1 MKKITVL
8 LFIVSFI
15 ISCSK
20 EKLNPTNNPTIS
32 FGFEYL
38 KKNMNATDF
47 EKYDWSTVVISR
59 LRTEDYFFTIK
70 AKNNSSNVLSF
81 AVVNNHIYQSLV
93 EYKIMDRLNNSGKLI
108 IKTVVG
114 KIKNEISFLKGK
126 AMLNKSLKN
135 VQSLSTILNSVS
147 TEDPYVNLPE
157 ITITSYIYAD
167 QATNWWSLFWLFN
180 LDNYWYDV
188 YTIDA
193 NLLNQTYGG
202 PTVSNIDD
210 LYPESSVILNF
221 EQTYKDE
228 MSPEE
233 IQIFNNMSRLD
244 QLMYLWNAFT
254 AINLSKEIYPLSQH
268 NGKGDAFRHAYFSA
282 LNAKSLGVTKAQELG
297 NAHETISNKMMET
310 IMDLRNNAIG
320 RSLFLSFS
328 NNTFNSGQFEQALR

>member
-1 MKKITVL
+1 LQDDGYL
-8 LFIVSFI
+8 LS
-15 ISCSK
+15 
-20 EKLNPTNNPTIS
+20 
-32 FGFEYL
+32 
-38 KKNMNATDF
+38 
-47 EKYDWSTVVISR
+47 
-59 LRTEDYFFTIK
+59 IK
-70 AKNNSSNVLSF
+70 DKTNSSNVLYF
-81 AVVNNHIYQSLV
+81 AAANNQIYQSLV
-93 EYKIMDRLNNSGKLI
+93 EYKIIDRLSNSGKLI
-108 IKTVVG
+108 IKTLDG
-114 KIKNEISFLKGK
+114 NIKNEILLLNGRVTKNKNSNNVK
-126 AMLNKSLKN
+126 MLSS
-135 VQSLSTILNSVS
+135 VVNSVS
-147 TEDPYVNLPE
+147 TEDPYIDLPE
-157 ITITSYIYAD
+157 ITITSYLYTD
-167 QATNWWSLFWLFN
+167 QATNWWSLYWLFN
-180 LDNYWYDV
+180 LDNYWYDM

-193 NLLNQTYGG
+193 NLVNQTYGG

-210 LYPESSVILNF
+210 LYPESTMILNF

-328 NNTFNSGQFEQALR
+328 NNTFNSGQFEQALKLSLIKMINSGQLWHLTPLDAFSQIIPNVTEIVPTNK